1 MTNKAKELV
10 AGSRSYEMRFV
21 MLPRFDMATLA
32 TMIEPLRIANYLTG
46 EALYRW
52 EFLTPAVQQAS
63 WLYGHS
69 VLPIRKAAICA
80 HASG

>member
-32 TMIEPLRIANYLTG
+32 TMIEPSQYRLAWPESETAPSWPGTMYALTH
-46 EALYRW
+46 AAKAYRA
-52 EFLTPAVQQAS
+52 E
-63 WLYGHS
+63 
-69 VLPIRKAAICA
+69 K
-80 HASG
+80 

>member
-1 MTNKAKELV
+1 MTAERYRMTNKAKELV

-46 EALYRW
+46 G
-52 EFLTPAVQQAS
+52 AVSLGVFDAS
-63 WLYGHS
+63 CSTGILAVRS
-69 VLPIRKAAICA
+69 F
-80 HASG
+80 SSTDS